1 MPLFIESE
9 HGETSASKLVSVKDM
24 ATIEVTE
31 ATFPETIE
39 TNDIVFVDFWAEWCG
54 PCKQFAPVYD
64 AVSQKHDDITFAK
77 VDTEA
82 EQSLAA
88 AAGITSI
95 PTLMAFREKVLVF
108 SQPGAMNATQF
119 GELVDAVKG
128 LDMKEVHEQVAQ
140 QQAAAQAGTPA
151 EAPAADAPVQDEQK
165 TN

>member
-1 MPLFIESE
+1 
-9 HGETSASKLVSVKDM
+9 M
-24 ATIEVTE
+24 ATIDITE

-64 AVSQKHDDITFAK
+64 AVSQQHSDVTFAK

-108 SQPGAMNATQF
+108 SQPGALNNNQF
-119 GELVDAVKG
+119 TELVDAVKA
-128 LDMKEVHEQVAQ
+128 LDMNEVHAQVAE
-140 QQAAAQAGTPA
+140 QQAKAQVDGAQADGAQP
-151 EAPAADAPVQDEQK
+151 EDAQRQA
-165 TN
+165 